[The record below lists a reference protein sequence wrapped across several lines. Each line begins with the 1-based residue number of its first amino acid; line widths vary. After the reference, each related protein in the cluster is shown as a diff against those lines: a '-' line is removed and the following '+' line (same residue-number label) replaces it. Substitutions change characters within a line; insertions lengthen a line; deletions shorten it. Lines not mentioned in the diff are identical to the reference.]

1 MALRPLLRILPTF
14 LTELRVR
21 GSPTPDVMPVKH
33 GIQRQR
39 LTITFL
45 NSPPFW
51 ISNIKLFNKLPNLTS
66 MTEPLSLKPDATLPP
81 DLQQIAQLI
90 EQAATQRQADSLALL
105 ALLRTLEQCHREIRE
120 TLFRDALPS
129 SRHQLYALLRDIEV
143 SGGWPYIQRMKL
155 QTLCAEVLKGDNSE
169 NLPPA

>member
-1 MALRPLLRILPTF
+1 VPSVP
-14 LTELRVR
+14 
-21 GSPTPDVMPVKH
+21 PVKH
-33 GIQRQR
+33 GIQGRG

-45 NSPPFW
+45 NDPPFW
-51 ISNIKLFNKLPNLTS
+51 ISNIKLFNKLPNLTP
-66 MTEPLSLKPDATLPP
+66 MTEPFSLKLDATLPP
-81 DLQQIAQLI
+81 DLQQLIQSI
-90 EQAATQRQADSLALL
+90 EQAAAEREGDGLALL

-155 QTLCAEVLKGDNSE
+155 QTLCAEVLKGDSSE
-169 NLPPA
+169 PVPPLESSGT